1 MSKNMQNRFTFAFY
15 DCYLGPLLLT
25 WFDVNPGMESFFSS
39 HTLLSMWLQIHAG
52 IKVNTWQQR
61 DPWQHFSIDNVD
73 NILFVSLLTNG
84 SRAEAPL
91 SRARISTGCKVIVVD
106 ILAHVRTLRA

>member
-15 DCYLGPLLLT
+15 ACYLGPHLLT
-25 WFDVNPGMESFFSS
+25 IFFSS
-39 HTLLSMWLQIHAG
+39 HTLLNMWLHIHAG
-52 IKVNTWQQR
+52 IKANAWQQR
-61 DPWQHFSIDNVD
+61 DPWQHFSIDNVN